1 MTEEVGRQH
10 VDAVSNLALL
20 FPASV
25 RRVAV
30 VAVGDRRSARCQ
42 QYKPT
47 SYCTSLP
54 SQGLEPGRGYTITT
68 TVGDARPVWRQTDG
82 YLPSPRASLTS
93 AL

>member
-54 SQGLEPGRGYTITT
+54 SHYALGGYYVKCATPI
-68 TVGDARPVWRQTDG
+68 G
-82 YLPSPRASLTS
+82 
-93 AL
+93 